1 MVALVTGASS
11 GIGRDIA
18 IELAKRKYDIIAVA
32 RNEEALIKL
41 KEEVEK
47 TYNVKVEVKAMDLT
61 DRNGCIKLHEDVKA
75 KYGGQIRTPDLE
87 GKQYIGIYEEVLPET
102 ENKTENVPEAEI
114 VSRAEEETDPPDL
127 LRTSLA
133 ERIIEWLESHVTTI
147 TVSIGILFFLAAGI
161 WLFVKTGKKP
171 GRQSP

>member
-1 MVALVTGASS
+1 MICRNAAAVGSKLV
-11 GIGRDIA
+11 
-18 IELAKRKYDIIAVA
+18 
-32 RNEEALIKL
+32 RN
-41 KEEVEK
+41 
-47 TYNVKVEVKAMDLT
+47 
-61 DRNGCIKLHEDVKA
+61 VKA

-102 ENKTENVPEAEI
+102 ENKTENAPETEI